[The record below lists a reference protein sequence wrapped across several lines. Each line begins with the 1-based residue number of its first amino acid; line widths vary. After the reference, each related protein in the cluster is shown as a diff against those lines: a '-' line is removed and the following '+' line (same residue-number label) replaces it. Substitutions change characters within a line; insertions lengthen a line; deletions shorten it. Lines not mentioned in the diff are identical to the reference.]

1 MDACTVTTLDVIT
14 AFAVPNLN
22 CPSQDQ
28 SIFSGLAASRVAP
41 LCLSPSLL
49 RTGNDLFLPTLSTV
63 DESHIKVLL
72 HTCQCSFRRNQKN
85 SVNDFVEKVGESK
98 IVSQV
103 NHGVGDGNRT
113 RNIRSHSPV
122 LCRLSYSHHDF
133 KIISTDAISRQ
144 ATPTNRQS
152 DFARSLNPEI
162 A

>member
-63 DESHIKVLL
+63 DGNHIKVLL
-72 HTCQCSFRRNQKN
+72 HTCQCSFRRNRKN
-85 SVNDFVEKVGESK
+85 SVNAFVEKMDQ
-98 IVSQV
+98 SQ
-103 NHGVGDGNRT
+103 
-113 RNIRSHSPV
+113 I
-122 LCRLSYSHHDF
+122 
-133 KIISTDAISRQ
+133 TD
-144 ATPTNRQS
+144 
-152 DFARSLNPEI
+152 
-162 A
+162 